1 MKRNFAIVSILILI
15 GVIVMTQ
22 VTKSRMGGS
31 PFASE
36 DNAVQDLSGWME
48 DSLDRTWTFA
58 SANAGN
64 NTFVVYASGD
74 VTDFVR
80 VTMRLRAKQGAGYQ
94 YFITHDVSAYDS
106 LNDRTEV
113 TLFGGDHSVLSNAAI
128 TDVAFSFMRFPLG
141 FPLGEENWSVEVV
154 DTAVRSQ
161 ASPVSDTF
169 YHLNSA
175 HQISIPVGAWRVKFH
190 CLATISG
197 GSIVAQLFVAL
208 STSTS
213 SASDLRFVDHVAV
226 LGVAGVSFS
235 ASGSGYVEV
244 ASETPYYLIAKQES
258 SSSTLLSIGPSV
270 GDNEIPTVITAV
282 SAYY

>member
-1 MKRNFAIVSILILI
+1 
-15 GVIVMTQ
+15 MTQ

-128 TDVAFSFMRFPLG
+128 TDVAFSFQTHPAGLPIG
-141 FPLGEENWSVEVV
+141 DTHWSVIFEDDAYYGYADTSMV
-154 DTAVRSQ
+154 DDYYKNVGGQ
-161 ASPVSDTF
+161 AIT
-169 YHLNSA
+169 L
-175 HQISIPVGAWRVKFH
+175 PVGMWNISYRLRAYGQAYE
-190 CLATISG
+190 ATITSML
-197 GSIVAQLFVAL
+197 IVL
-208 STSTS
+208 SENNTYQTSTS
-213 SASDLRFVDHVAV
+213 GNINETKTRIEIGGQAETSSYRSVA
-226 LGVAGVSFS
+226 FS
-235 ASGSGYVEV
+235 AIL
-244 ASETPYYLIAKQES
+244 PYYLISVTEET
-258 SSSTLLSIGPSV
+258 TLYLKYKITSEPAGKTVALYINTPDQS
-270 GDNEIPTVITAV
+270 NPTIIRAV